1 MTDPTHLC
9 LVSAQPTPSL
19 TPLLDPGLAPRRV
32 ILLVSPD
39 MSRRAEWLEAV
50 LKPRGIAV
58 ERWPIEDAWDVE
70 HIQLRVLELPGREC
84 PH

>member
-9 LVSAQPTPSL
+9 LVSAQPTPNL

-39 MSRRAEWLEAV
+39 MSRRAEMSASSAAWRETT
-50 LKPRGIAV
+50 
-58 ERWPIEDAWDVE
+58 PIPSEK
-70 HIQLRVLELPGREC
+70 HLC
-84 PH
+84 PKSC